1 MFNYDNY
8 DSNPSHWESSGVKKN
23 NDDVMTVG
31 EWIGVLIVLAIPILN
46 ILMYFV
52 WGFSDSTNKN
62 LQNFSRA
69 TLIIGAVLIGFGAL
83 LGGCASIHR

>member
-1 MFNYDNY
+1 MFNYNNY
-8 DSNPSHWESSGVKKN
+8 DHSSGHWESSGFKKS

-52 WGFSDSTNKN
+52 WGFSENTNKN

-69 TLIIGAVLIGFGAL
+69 TLIIGAILIGFGVL
-83 LGGCASIHR
+83 FGGCTSFYR